1 MGNANMGVQQ
11 IDHLVLTVANI
22 DRSVAFYAGVLGM
35 EPVTFGEG
43 RTALRFGEQKINLHG
58 PDLPILPRAAK
69 PAPGSADLCFLL
81 DVPLED
87 VVSRLTRLGVPLE
100 SGIGERDGA
109 TGPLRSV
116 YLRDPDGNLIEL
128 SNRVMHVPEH

>member
-1 MGNANMGVQQ
+1 MGNANMGVQG

-22 DRSVAFYAGVLGM
+22 DRSVAFYVGVLGM

-58 PDLPILPRAAK
+58 PDRPILPRAAT
-69 PAPGSADLCFLL
+69 PTLGSADLCFLL

-109 TGPLRSV
+109 TGPIRSV